1 MRLHY
6 AQIYR
11 ELGDVPRL
19 YDGVWPHA
27 SVSGIEGVHLESGKH
42 LVRQRSTRV
51 KPERRR
57 VIIRDRSTTVIRNG
71 SDVHCKNGIG
81 IEFGS
86 NDANTDIDKVP
97 WENDSLDVGR
107 E

>member
-6 AQIYR
+6 AQIHR

-19 YDGVWPHA
+19 HDGVWPHA
-27 SVSGIEGVHLESGKH
+27 GVPGIEGVHLEPGEH
-42 LVRQRSTRV
+42 LVRQRSTGV

-57 VIIRDRSTTVIRNG
+57 VIIRDRSTKVIRNG
-71 SDVHCKNGIG
+71 SDVHCENGIG
-81 IEFGS
+81 VEFGS
-86 NDANTDIDKVP
+86 NDANTNIDKIP
-97 WENDSLDVGR
+97 WQDNSLDVGL